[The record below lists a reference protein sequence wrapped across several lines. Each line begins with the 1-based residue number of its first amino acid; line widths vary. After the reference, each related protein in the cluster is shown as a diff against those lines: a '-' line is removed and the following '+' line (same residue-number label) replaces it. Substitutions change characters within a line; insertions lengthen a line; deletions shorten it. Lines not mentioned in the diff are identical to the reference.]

1 MRQII
6 FLLLKVGLGNGVAS
20 ATWSKAV
27 HCPLWCCLLPLEVKK
42 YSLIPHL
49 YHDILSREGTE
60 GSETMSSN
68 KPSFAY
74 FFRVRYS
81 GTVMKYLLS
90 TTIFAGVLW
99 SMRGCCALWSCSGS
113 SFVFVHL
120 LPHSSRE
127 GGLDDH
133 QEKSYTLSSTW
144 NTMLIPWQF
153 SQTLARL
160 KSCWLGSGGG
170 SRDITSIA
178 VLCRT
183 EDSR

>member
-6 FLLLKVGLGNGVAS
+6 FLLLKAGLGNGVAS

-27 HCPLWCCLLPLEVKK
+27 HCPLWCCLLLLEVKK

-60 GSETMSSN
+60 CSETMSSN
-68 KPSFAY
+68 KPSLNY
-74 FFRVRYS
+74 FFRVRYL
-81 GTVMKYLLS
+81 GTVMRYVLS
-90 TTIFAGVLW
+90 TTIFAWVLW
-99 SMRGCCALWSCSGS
+99 STRGCCALRSYLGS

-133 QEKSYTLSSTW
+133 QEKSYAVSSFIW
-144 NTMLIPWQF
+144 
-153 SQTLARL
+153 RL
-160 KSCWLGSGGG
+160 C
-170 SRDITSIA
+170 
-178 VLCRT
+178 
-183 EDSR
+183 